1 MGVFISIVFG
11 AAIAFYVYRI
21 VMKGTKNIKAGQCMS
36 CDGKCGIS
44 DCSVNLELK
53 K

>member
-1 MGVFISIVFG
+1 MGFFITLIFG
-11 AAIAFYVYRI
+11 IAIAFYVYRI
-21 VMKGTKNIKAGQCMS
+21 VMKSSKNIKSGKCMS

-44 DCSVNLELK
+44 DCAVNLELK